1 MSDINLELL
10 SDEELID
17 LALSPDAET
26 NEKLRHSALQEHFR
40 RTKNTSTTIVEPS
53 GCFVL
58 LREKLQDLRTASTY
72 SGFVGANP
80 LWLPLYMPVALV
92 GCVNEM

>member
-17 LALSPDAET
+17 LALSPDAER
-26 NEKLRHSALQEHFR
+26 NDLLRHSVLQEHFR
-40 RTKNTSTTIVEPS
+40 RTKNAPTTIVEPS

-58 LREKLQDLRTASTY
+58 LREKLSSHRLA
-72 SGFVGANP
+72 
-80 LWLPLYMPVALV
+80 
-92 GCVNEM
+92 